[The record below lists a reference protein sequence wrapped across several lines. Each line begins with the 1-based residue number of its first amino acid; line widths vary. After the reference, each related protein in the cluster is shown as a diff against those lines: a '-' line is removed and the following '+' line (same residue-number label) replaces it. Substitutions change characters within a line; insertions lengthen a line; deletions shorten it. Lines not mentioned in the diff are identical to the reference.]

1 MNLREA
7 SLLLIIGLIYTFIY
21 KFFYTLFPDLNPI
34 STIGIIL
41 SILWFLATFTIIL
54 FAFYFLREIQNLS
67 KQVKNYLKIIIFL
80 TILLLIGK
88 IIFDIIPGI
97 ITINKFVFDIIRL
110 LNTLAILLFLI
121 SFNKIL
127 LNDIP
132 IKKAAQLAI
141 WGYILSFL
149 LGLISISFYTI
160 YFITNRDIFVFPFI
174 TLTAAIV
181 FIYTIIAAVNF
192 LIKLRNIEDYSTA
205 II

>member
-54 FAFYFLREIQNLS
+54 FVFYFLREIQNLS